1 MVRGVRS
8 RRAEGVAVM
17 SRKPAAWA
25 CALLF
30 GLSGCA
36 SLQSTTATRLEP
48 VLSNWGNR
56 LTSFWKSEG
65 AGGASASSEWPP
77 MGEYQ
82 ASRDGVT
89 GAEGTRGARLAGTSE
104 PDDDGGRAS
113 TRVRGGLNTRDDARG
128 VGRYYPGLAGRT
140 ETDPRSRPLG
150 DTISRE
156 ELAARMQ
163 ARAERARGERAA
175 ARTARVGASDL
186 RAEATRTGSP
196 LDAETTPTL
205 AVAIEL
211 PVAPEEPA
219 TLTAG
224 REPMRGRAPESS
236 STSKPLRVARR
247 DPVEAAEPSPR
258 RFERRVSALPDDRPT
273 TAPTGGWTPAL
284 PKKADKPR
292 IPPAEVSDGPGVIV
306 LPRDDDQSR
315 LLPAEIAPLPAE
327 RPAQGVALED
337 VQIPEELTPAP
348 TKVEAKTEPKVEAK
362 VEAKVESK
370 AEVKV
375 VPKAVLERTASAA
388 VKPVAAATEHRSEAA
403 VAPSRAGRAFL
414 ALWATRREFEPESD
428 ARSLIDKYVME
439 SGEDLGGKLKA
450 IERARLA
457 SSGSA
462 SGLKWGEG
470 RWGRWLPSWKTSS
483 WKLPRLTKLFE
494 PAARPARQGETLRG
508 EKLDA
513 RARTASTSGEA
524 EATTRP
530 ERAVGVAEE
539 RPSASKI
546 EAKREWKV
554 GSEPRGDGSATGVVR
569 LGPPWSGR
577 PRAVEPMP
585 RFAIPTFPS
594 TYYEADRGVTT
605 TASKPTSTG
614 VQGEAKPSEVASDA
628 SSSKSES
635 SVLGRAWTRFRGR
648 VQDLTKLATGAKAES
663 EGPRG

>member
-1 MVRGVRS
+1 M
-8 RRAEGVAVM
+8 
-17 SRKPAAWA
+17 
-25 CALLF
+25 
-30 GLSGCA
+30 
-36 SLQSTTATRLEP
+36 QSTTATRLEP

-65 AGGASASSEWPP
+65 PGGASASSEWPP
-77 MGEYQ
+77 MGDYQ
-82 ASRDGVT
+82 ASRDGAS
-89 GAEGTRGARLAGTSE
+89 GAEGSRGARLAGATE
-104 PDDDGGRAS
+104 PDDGGGRAS

-163 ARAERARGERAA
+163 ARAERARGGRAA
-175 ARTARVGASDL
+175 AVRTARVGDSDV
-186 RAEATRTGSP
+186 RAEATRPGSP

-224 REPMRGRAPESS
+224 REPMRERASEAA

-258 RFERRVSALPDDRPT
+258 RFERRVSTLPDDRPT
-273 TAPTGGWTPAL
+273 TVPTAGWSPAL

-292 IPPAEVSDGPGVIV
+292 IPPAEMSDGPGVIV

-327 RPAQGVALED
+327 RLAAGVALDD

-348 TKVEAKTEPKVEAK
+348 TKVEAKVEPKVEAK
-362 VEAKVESK
+362 VEPKVE
-370 AEVKV
+370 A
-375 VPKAVLERTASAA
+375 KAVPERTASAA
-388 VKPVAAATEHRSEAA
+388 VKPVAAATEHRSEGA

-450 IERARLA
+450 VERARLA
-457 SSGSA
+457 SSRSA
-462 SGLKWGEG
+462 EGLKWGEG
-470 RWGRWLPSWKTSS
+470 SWGRWLPSWKLPS

-494 PAARPARQGETLRG
+494 PAAKPAQQGETLRG

-554 GSEPRGDGSATGVVR
+554 ASEPRGDGSAAGSATGVVR
-569 LGPPWSGR
+569 LGPPRSGR

-594 TYYEADRGVTT
+594 TYYEADRGATT
-605 TASKPTSTG
+605 IASKRTSTG

-648 VQDLTKLATGAKAES
+648 VQDLTKLATGAKPES